1 VYALFSQQG
10 FDSFADSSNTNKKDN
25 IMASSVS
32 SRRPQLS
39 SRIVL
44 AFFMV
49 ATVLT
54 ALLFTKLM
62 AAIFMMAGIK
72 DPAVLGRD
80 FTNSTMIALGMTVAG
95 LFYTL
100 RATVAYPFVKQVA
113 EELVKVTWP
122 SFEESKQNT
131 SSTVWVTAVI
141 AIILFVFDWA
151 FGNLT
156 DLLLAM

>member
-1 VYALFSQQG
+1 
-10 FDSFADSSNTNKKDN
+10 
-25 IMASSVS
+25 MASSVS

-49 ATVLT
+49 STVLT
-54 ALLFTKLM
+54 AILYTKIMSGLFTVL
-62 AAIFMMAGIK
+62 GIK

-80 FTNSTMIALGMTVAG
+80 FTNSTMIALAMTVAT

-100 RATVAYPFVKQVA
+100 RATVAYGFVKQVA

-122 SFEESKQNT
+122 TFDESKQNT

-141 AIILFVFDWA
+141 AVILFVFDWV

-156 DLLLAM
+156 DFLLML

>member
-1 VYALFSQQG
+1 
-10 FDSFADSSNTNKKDN
+10 
-25 IMASSVS
+25 MASSVS

-49 ATVLT
+49 STVLT
-54 ALLFTKLM
+54 AILYTKIMAGLFTIL
-62 AAIFMMAGIK
+62 GIK

-80 FTNSTMIALGMTVAG
+80 FTNSTMIALAMTVAT

-100 RATVAYPFVKQVA
+100 RATAAYGFVKQVA

-122 SFEESKQNT
+122 TFDESKQNT
-131 SSTVWVTAVI
+131 SSTVWVTGLI
-141 AIILFVFDWA
+141 ALILFAFDWV

-156 DLLLAM
+156 DFLLML

>member
-1 VYALFSQQG
+1 
-10 FDSFADSSNTNKKDN
+10 
-25 IMASSVS
+25 MASSVS

-49 ATVLT
+49 STVLT
-54 ALLFTKLM
+54 AILYTKIMAGMFT
-62 AAIFMMAGIK
+62 IFGIK

-80 FTNSTMIALGMTVAG
+80 FTNSTMIALAMTVAT
-95 LFYTL
+95 LFYAL
-100 RATVAYPFVKQVA
+100 RATAAHAFVKQVA

-122 SFEESKQNT
+122 TFDESKRNT
-131 SSTVWVTAVI
+131 SSTVWVTGLI
-141 AIILFVFDWA
+141 AMILFAFDWI

-156 DLLLAM
+156 DFLLML

>member
-1 VYALFSQQG
+1 
-10 FDSFADSSNTNKKDN
+10 
-25 IMASSVS
+25 MATSVS

-49 ATVLT
+49 ATILT
-54 ALLFTKLM
+54 ALLYTKLM
-62 AAIFMMAGIK
+62 AAVFTMLGIK

-80 FTNSTMIALGMTVAG
+80 FTNSTMIALGFTVAT
-95 LFYTL
+95 LFYAI
-100 RATVAYPFVKQVA
+100 RATVAYAFVKQVA

-122 SFEESKQNT
+122 TFDESKQNT
-131 SSTVWVTAVI
+131 SSTVWVTTVI
-141 AIILFVFDWA
+141 AVILFVFDWA

-156 DLLLAM
+156 DFLLAL

>member
-1 VYALFSQQG
+1 
-10 FDSFADSSNTNKKDN
+10 
-25 IMASSVS
+25 MASSVS

-49 ATVLT
+49 STVLT
-54 ALLFTKLM
+54 AILYTKIMSGLFTVL
-62 AAIFMMAGIK
+62 GIK

-80 FTNSTMIALGMTVAG
+80 FTNSTMIALAMTVAT

-100 RATVAYPFVKQVA
+100 RATVAYGFVKQVA

-122 SFEESKQNT
+122 TFDESKQNT

-141 AIILFVFDWA
+141 ALILFVFDWV

-156 DLLLAM
+156 DFLLML

>member
-1 VYALFSQQG
+1 
-10 FDSFADSSNTNKKDN
+10 
-25 IMASSVS
+25 MASSVS

-49 ATVLT
+49 ATILT
-54 ALLFTKLM
+54 AILFTKIM
-62 AAIFMMAGIK
+62 AAVFTLVGIK

-80 FTNSTMIALGMTVAG
+80 FTNSTMIALAMTVAT

-100 RATVAYPFVKQVA
+100 RATAAYGFVKQVA

-122 SFEESKQNT
+122 TFDESKQNT
-131 SSTVWVTAVI
+131 SSTVWVTGVI
-141 AIILFVFDWA
+141 ALILFIFDWV

-156 DLLLAM
+156 DFLLML

>member
-1 VYALFSQQG
+1 
-10 FDSFADSSNTNKKDN
+10 
-25 IMASSVS
+25 MASSVS

-54 ALLFTKLM
+54 AILYTKVM
-62 AAIFMMAGIK
+62 AAVFTLTGIK

-80 FTNSTMIALGMTVAG
+80 FTNSTMIALAMTVAS
-95 LFYTL
+95 LFYAL
-100 RATVAYPFVKQVA
+100 RATAAYGFVKQVA

-122 SFEESKQNT
+122 TFDESKQNT
-131 SSTVWVTAVI
+131 SNTVWVTGVI
-141 AIILFVFDWA
+141 ALILFLFDWV

-156 DLLLAM
+156 DFLLML

>member
-1 VYALFSQQG
+1 
-10 FDSFADSSNTNKKDN
+10 
-25 IMASSVS
+25 MASSVS

-49 ATVLT
+49 ATILT
-54 ALLFTKLM
+54 AVLYTKIMAGLFSIM
-62 AAIFMMAGIK
+62 GIK

-80 FTNSTMIALGMTVAG
+80 FTNSTMLALGLTVAT

-100 RATVAYPFVKQVA
+100 RATIAYAFVRQVA

-122 SFEESKQNT
+122 TFDESKDNT
-131 SSTVWVTAVI
+131 SSTVLVTGIIGV
-141 AIILFVFDWA
+141 ILFVFDWF

-156 DLLLAM
+156 DYLLTL

>member
-1 VYALFSQQG
+1 
-10 FDSFADSSNTNKKDN
+10 
-25 IMASSVS
+25 MASSVS

-49 ATVLT
+49 ATILT
-54 ALLFTKLM
+54 AILYTKVM
-62 AAIFMMAGIK
+62 AAVFTLVGIK

-80 FTNSTMIALGMTVAG
+80 FTNSTMIALAMTVAS
-95 LFYTL
+95 LFYAL
-100 RATVAYPFVKQVA
+100 RATAAYGFVKQVA

-122 SFEESKQNT
+122 TFDESKQNT
-131 SSTVWVTAVI
+131 SNTVWVTGVI
-141 AIILFVFDWA
+141 ALILFLFDWV

-156 DLLLAM
+156 DFLLMF

>member
-1 VYALFSQQG
+1 
-10 FDSFADSSNTNKKDN
+10 
-25 IMASSVS
+25 MASSVS

-54 ALLFTKLM
+54 AILFTKIM
-62 AAIFMMAGIK
+62 AALFTLVGIK

-80 FTNSTMIALGMTVAG
+80 FTNSTMIALAMTVAT

-100 RATVAYPFVKQVA
+100 RATAAYGFVKQVA

-122 SFEESKQNT
+122 TFDESKQNT
-131 SSTVWVTAVI
+131 SSTVWVTGVI
-141 AIILFVFDWA
+141 AVILFVFDWI

-156 DLLLAM
+156 DFLLML

>member
-1 VYALFSQQG
+1 
-10 FDSFADSSNTNKKDN
+10 
-25 IMASSVS
+25 MASSVS

-49 ATVLT
+49 ATILT
-54 ALLFTKLM
+54 AILYTKVM
-62 AAIFMMAGIK
+62 AAVFTLTGIK

-80 FTNSTMIALGMTVAG
+80 FTNSTMIALAMTVAS
-95 LFYTL
+95 LFYAL
-100 RATVAYPFVKQVA
+100 RATAAYGFVKQVA

-122 SFEESKQNT
+122 TFDESKQNT
-131 SSTVWVTAVI
+131 SNTVWVTGVI
-141 AIILFVFDWA
+141 ALILFLFDWV

-156 DLLLAM
+156 DFLLML

>member
-1 VYALFSQQG
+1 
-10 FDSFADSSNTNKKDN
+10 
-25 IMASSVS
+25 MASSVS

-49 ATVLT
+49 ATILT
-54 ALLFTKLM
+54 AILYTKVM
-62 AAIFMMAGIK
+62 AAVFTLVGIK

-80 FTNSTMIALGMTVAG
+80 FTNSTMIALAMTVAS
-95 LFYTL
+95 LFYAL
-100 RATVAYPFVKQVA
+100 RATAAYGFVKQVA

-122 SFEESKQNT
+122 TFDESKQNT
-131 SSTVWVTAVI
+131 SNTVWVTGVI
-141 AIILFVFDWA
+141 ALILFLFDWV

-156 DLLLAM
+156 DFLLML

>member
-1 VYALFSQQG
+1 
-10 FDSFADSSNTNKKDN
+10 
-25 IMASSVS
+25 MASSVS

-49 ATVLT
+49 ATILT
-54 ALLFTKLM
+54 AILFTKIM
-62 AAIFMMAGIK
+62 AALFTLVGIK

-80 FTNSTMIALGMTVAG
+80 FTNSTMIALAMTVAA

-100 RATVAYPFVKQVA
+100 RATAAYGFVKQVA

-122 SFEESKQNT
+122 TFDESKQNT
-131 SSTVWVTAVI
+131 SSTIWVTGVI
-141 AIILFVFDWA
+141 ALILFIFDWI

-156 DLLLAM
+156 DFLLML

>member
-1 VYALFSQQG
+1 
-10 FDSFADSSNTNKKDN
+10 
-25 IMASSVS
+25 MASSVS

-49 ATVLT
+49 ATILT
-54 ALLFTKLM
+54 AILYTKVM
-62 AAIFMMAGIK
+62 AAVFTLVGIK

-80 FTNSTMIALGMTVAG
+80 FTNSTMIALAMTVAS
-95 LFYTL
+95 LFYAL
-100 RATVAYPFVKQVA
+100 RATAAYGFVKQVA

-122 SFEESKQNT
+122 TFDESKQNT
-131 SSTVWVTAVI
+131 TNTVWVTGVI
-141 AIILFVFDWA
+141 ALILFLFDWV

-156 DLLLAM
+156 DFLLML